1 VLVVLKTS
9 FNSAICSALAARST
23 SSLRLAVCA
32 TVDENRR
39 LRCAVPA
46 VATRTQGRRFRALPL
61 AWLAPCKVQR
71 FEPIPARLPGPLSA
85 LPVCAGDQLSRKNR
99 RPQSWTGRG
108 LTRVAALI
116 SRFPFRCPG
125 GCPKGKGSLCCGFR
139 EARKG
144 VPTGKP
150 ARQWALSRAFRTVC
164 QDLNEGLSPSIR
176 GWVPAAECGCPGRLF
191 RSKVVTKSQKQAVH
205 EENPWLQAPIAS

>member
-1 VLVVLKTS
+1 MPCLL
-9 FNSAICSALAARST
+9 ALA
-23 SSLRLAVCA
+23 
-32 TVDENRR
+32 
-39 LRCAVPA
+39 CAV
-46 VATRTQGRRFRALPL
+46 QGLNGSNRFQPG
-61 AWLAPCKVQR
+61 C
-71 FEPIPARLPGPLSA
+71 PGPLSA

-176 GWVPAAECGCPGRLF
+176 DGLPAAECGCPGRLF
-191 RSKVVTKSQKQAVH
+191 RAKVVAKSQKTSRSRGKPHGPAKPARSHPDRPMLGSLMRPPRARRVPQAGRGR
-205 EENPWLQAPIAS
+205 PAP